1 MPFAA
6 AYETRL
12 QNRLIESLIFSA
24 HVENPCRQLVKT
36 NAFFRLFSRME
47 YALKNSGFLQNQRT
61 AKPDWVPF

>member
-24 HVENPCRQLVKT
+24 HVENPCRQLVKKQT
-36 NAFFRLFSRME
+36 LSFVCFRE
-47 YALKNSGFLQNQRT
+47 WNT
-61 AKPDWVPF
+61 P